1 MPERIYEDEENV
13 DEFILFIQSE
23 IAEMQEAVRL
33 GTDKE
38 ISFFELESALK
49 HYSSTY
55 ISLLSMYNIARID
68 LQKENEEFGS
78 WYSGQFIKIRS
89 EVNKP
94 ELTAQKWASYK
105 EIEHMV
111 VSQNPEYLEKKRLI
125 LDKESRVEFIKGLID
140 MWKSHQF
147 ILSTLSSNIRAE
159 AGMSQ

>member
-1 MPERIYEDEENV
+1 MDT
-13 DEFILFIQSE
+13 FIQFVQDQ
-23 IAEMQEAVRL
+23 INEMKEAARL

-38 ISFFELESALK
+38 ISFFELEHALK
-49 HYSSTY
+49 GYSHIY

-68 LQKENEEFGS
+68 LQKEKEEFNAWFS
-78 WYSGQFIKIRS
+78 SKYVLVRA

-94 ELTAQKWASYK
+94 ELTAQKWASTK
-105 EIEHMV
+105 EIEHMIV
-111 VSQNPEYLEKKRLI
+111 AISPEEYKNKKSILLEKENK
-125 LDKESRVEFIKGLID
+125 LDFLQGLID